1 VIVKP
6 KRSSDGIGLRSRCSG
21 DGSRVSVVGQHCR
34 KTYVSWSGRWLRKT
48 RLGGEERIAS
58 ELSLKLGIQVSPRTV
73 GKYLERSRPRG
84 SSGQRWTT
92 FVRNHAQ
99 AIVACDF
106 FVSVSSSFRVLYV
119 FVAMEVSS
127 RRILHVNVTA
137 HPTAECTTQQLREF
151 MAFDH
156 PYQFLI
162 RDRDTIFSSDLDTA
176 LNGFG
181 IRVLKTS
188 VRAPKADAFCERL
201 IGTIRRECL
210 DCLIPLQDR
219 QGVRDP
225 LQSRIAHIRRWD
237 LEFWSRPQ
245 PKFRPASIGTSFP
258 PGTASRQRR
267 FSVGYTMNTACK
279 RRLLSAG
286 PNFCGLQPDYAHARI

>member
-1 VIVKP
+1 MIVKP

-58 ELSLKLGIQVSPRTV
+58 ELSLKLGIQVSPRT
-73 GKYLERSRPRG
+73 ETP
-84 SSGQRWTT
+84 
-92 FVRNHAQ
+92 
-99 AIVACDF
+99 
-106 FVSVSSSFRVLYV
+106 
-119 FVAMEVSS
+119 
-127 RRILHVNVTA
+127 
-137 HPTAECTTQQLREF
+137 
-151 MAFDH
+151 
-156 PYQFLI
+156 
-162 RDRDTIFSSDLDTA
+162 
-176 LNGFG
+176 
-181 IRVLKTS
+181 

>member
-1 VIVKP
+1 MRSHIDPTFRTKRCARDRQAETFVGWHRIAFKMFWRWKSRKRGRPALP
-6 KRSSDGIGLRSRCSG
+6 KNIRE
-21 DGSRVSVVGQHCR
+21 SVREMAQENL
-34 KTYVSWSGRWLRKT
+34 TW
-48 RLGGEERIAS
+48 GEERIAS
-58 ELSLKLGIQVSPRTV
+58 ELSLKLGTRVSPRT
-73 GKYLERSRPRG
+73 ETP
-84 SSGQRWTT
+84 
-92 FVRNHAQ
+92 
-99 AIVACDF
+99 
-106 FVSVSSSFRVLYV
+106 
-119 FVAMEVSS
+119 
-127 RRILHVNVTA
+127 
-137 HPTAECTTQQLREF
+137 
-151 MAFDH
+151 
-156 PYQFLI
+156 
-162 RDRDTIFSSDLDTA
+162 
-176 LNGFG
+176 
-181 IRVLKTS
+181 
-188 VRAPKADAFCERL
+188 VRAPKANAFCERL

-279 RRLLSAG
+279 RRLLSTG